1 MRVPTTWKLFIR
13 YALWEAVKR
22 FTFCAGRAPAALSA
36 APARFRVAG
45 GAQVREFWHE
55 LEAATNARQAA
66 LFAALNGQLE
76 VLARRIE
83 AVVGD
88 ALDVALEP
96 AALAIAPPTPE
107 QCHADLRELFST
119 GARRGG
125 PAHSSI
131 L

>member
-1 MRVPTTWKLFIR
+1 MRSSASHDLPERRPL
-13 YALWEAVKR
+13 
-22 FTFCAGRAPAALSA
+22 LSL
-36 APARFRVAG
+36 PRVRGFRVAA

-66 LFAALNGQLE
+66 LFAALNAQLE

-107 QCHADLRELFST
+107 QFHADLRELFST
-119 GARRGG
+119 GARRSG
-125 PAHSSI
+125 PALTSI
-131 L
+131 R